1 MKTYIIPLVKVRFNR
16 LQLVMEAYVGT
27 VFWPGGELY
36 PGYTQKFWGKILP
49 WERSPGKILKG
60 NSAWNVPRVQ
70 MENKWVQITKGTVPR
85 VQMENKWVQ
94 ITKRTVPRVQIRKF
108 FLKKVYPWYKW
119 KKFPNFCP
127 KMAKKWPNIC
137 KKNSVPRVHLIFWA
151 KKSCTP
157 GTQKNLGQK
166 NLYPGY
172 TKKNLGQKM
181 CTPGTNFKKIWA
193 KKIFGA
199 SGGVNFFVPR
209 VHCLSRGG
217 TERTGTVTLQGGNF
231 GPKMLG

>member
-1 MKTYIIPLVKVRFNR
+1 MNAVSS
-16 LQLVMEAYVGT
+16 YVGT

-108 FLKKVYPWYKW
+108 FLKKAYPRYKL

-127 KMAKKWPNIC
+127 KMAKKWSNIC

-166 NLYPGY
+166 KSVPRVHQKKFGAKNLYPGY
-172 TKKNLGQKM
+172 TKKNLGKKNFRRLRRGKFF
-181 CTPGTNFKKIWA
+181 CTPGTLPFQ
-193 KKIFGA
+193 
-199 SGGVNFFVPR
+199 GGVQR
-209 VHCLSRGG
+209 
-217 TERTGTVTLQGGNF
+217 EREQ
-231 GPKMLG
+231 